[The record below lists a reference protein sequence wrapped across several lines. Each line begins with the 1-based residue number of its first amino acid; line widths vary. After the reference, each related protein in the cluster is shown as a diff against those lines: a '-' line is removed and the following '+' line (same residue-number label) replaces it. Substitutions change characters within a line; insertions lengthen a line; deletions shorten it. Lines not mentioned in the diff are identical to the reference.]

1 MIACPACGEENPER
15 ARFCLACGRPL
26 EAAEAPREVRKVVTV
41 LFADTVGSTALG
53 ESRDPEAVR
62 AQMAD
67 WFAEARTVL
76 ERHGGRV
83 EKFVGDAVMAVFGV
97 PQAYED
103 DALRAVRAA
112 AELRSP
118 QLRIG
123 VNTGGVVTG
132 EGETLVTG
140 DAVNVAAR
148 LEQAAGPGEIL
159 IGAETRR
166 LVRDAVEVERTEV
179 VAKGKAEPVEA
190 YRLLDLDPEAEAL
203 ARHPESPLVGRVR
216 ELERLLR
223 DFESAVEDRTC
234 HLFTLLGPA
243 GVGKSRLVA
252 EFLAGVDAAVLRGR
266 CLHYGDGIT
275 YWPLVEVL
283 VQLGDDPDDLLDLP
297 SPPEIALAARRRLER
312 RATDAPVVVVFDD
325 LHWAEPTFLDLVEHV
340 ADFSRDAPI
349 FLLCVARPELLE
361 LRPAW
366 GGGKVNATTV
376 LLEPLPATDTETLI
390 ANLLGP
396 VRIDEA
402 TQERIL
408 RASEGNPL
416 FVEEML
422 AMLRE
427 DDAVAVP
434 PTIHAL
440 LQARLDRLA
449 SDERAVIE
457 RGAVEGQVFH
467 RGPVAVLA
475 PRAVGETID
484 THLAL
489 LGRKE
494 MIRPDKPAFAGD
506 DAVRFR
512 HLLIRDAAY
521 ESLPKETRAD
531 LHERFALWLDEH
543 VELIEQEEIV
553 GYHLE
558 QAVLY
563 RRELGRDDEA
573 LARRAAERL
582 AHAGR
587 SALDRGDYSAG
598 AKIFERAAAL
608 PPPGDRVRLGVLVDL
623 ADALAEL
630 GRFDDARACLAEPI
644 ERGDEGTRAHA
655 EMSDAFISVYGGADF
670 GGIRAAADRAL
681 PIFERERDEVG
692 VSRVHWMYSIV
703 AWTELRAADAT
714 AHMLDALEH
723 AERAGAR
730 SFVSEIRSWLVAP
743 ITHGPMPVDEAEQAL
758 ARLAEQAGGSILF
771 RSALDRA
778 LARLAAMRGDFDE
791 ARRLVVAGRQVLA
804 DAGIR
809 VGYASTALVVAFVE
823 EAAGDLQ
830 AAERAS
836 REGLAELEELGERPY
851 SSTLASVLAH
861 VLLDQHRDDEALDW
875 ARFARDRSPA
885 GDVTNFLSADA
896 VEGCVLAR
904 RGDIEAGLRLATDA
918 AARAD
923 RTDFWDQR
931 TEIHEILGEVLVHA
945 GRLDEA
951 RAELEVALRV
961 AEEKGAR
968 PWAERLRRRTP
979 ELLGS
984 V

>member
-1 MIACPACGEENPER
+1 VIVCPHCGEENPDR
-15 ARFCLACGRPL
+15 ARFCLACGQPL
-26 EAAEAPREVRKVVTV
+26 VAAEPPREVRKVVTV

-62 AQMAD
+62 ALMAD
-67 WFAEARTVL
+67 WFAEARAVL

-97 PQAYED
+97 PRAHED

-123 VNTGGVVTG
+123 VNTGAVVAG

-148 LEQAAGPGEIL
+148 LEQAAAPGEIL

-166 LVRDAVEVERTEV
+166 LVRDAVEVERTDV

-190 YRLLDLDPEAEAL
+190 YRLLLLDPAAEGL
-203 ARHPESPLVGRVR
+203 ARHPESPLVGRSR
-216 ELERLLR
+216 ELERLRR
-223 DFESAVEDRTC
+223 DYETAVEDRTC

-252 EFLAGVDAAVLRGR
+252 EFLAGVEATVLRGR

-275 YWPLVEVL
+275 YWPLVKIL
-283 VQLGDDPDDLLDLP
+283 VQLGDDPEELLGLP
-297 SPPEIALAARRRLER
+297 SPPEIALAARRRLEQE
-312 RATDAPVVVVFDD
+312 AAAAPLVVLFDD

-376 LLEPLPATDTETLI
+376 LLEPLPAEDTDALI
-390 ANLLGP
+390 AYLLGP
-396 VRIDEA
+396 REIDA
-402 TQERIL
+402 GTRQRIL
-408 RASEGNPL
+408 GASEGNPL

-427 DDAVAVP
+427 DAAVAVP

-475 PRAVGETID
+475 PAPVGEAID
-484 THLAL
+484 THLAML
-489 LGRKE
+489 VRKE
-494 MIRPDKPAFAGD
+494 MIRPDTPAYPGD
-506 DAVRFR
+506 DAFRFR

-543 VELIEQEEIV
+543 AELVEQEEIV

-563 RRELGRDDEA
+563 RRELGRDDPA
-573 LARRAAERL
+573 LARRAAQRL

-587 SALDRGDYSAG
+587 AALDRSDYGAG
-598 AKIFERAAAL
+598 GKMFERAAAL
-608 PPPGDRVRLGVLVDL
+608 PPPDDPVRLRVLVDL

-630 GRFDDARACLAEPI
+630 GRFDDAHAYLAEAI
-644 ERGDEGTRAHA
+644 EQGDEATRAHA
-655 EMSDAFISVYGGADF
+655 RLSDAFISVYGGADF
-670 GGIRAAADRAL
+670 GGIRAAADEAL
-681 PIFERERDEVG
+681 PVFTREGDELG
-692 VSRVHWMYSIV
+692 VARVHWMYSIV
-703 AWTELRAADAT
+703 AWTELRAVDAT

-723 AERAGAR
+723 AQRAGAR
-730 SFVSEIRSWLVAP
+730 AFVSEIRSWLVAP
-743 ITHGPMPVDEAEQAL
+743 ITHGPMPVDESDEAL
-758 ARLAEQAGGSILF
+758 ARLAEQERGSVMF

-778 LARLAAMRGDFDE
+778 LARNAAMKGEFEE
-791 ARRLVVAGRQVLA
+791 ARRLVAAGRQVLA
-804 DAGIR
+804 DAGII
-809 VGYASTALVVAFVE
+809 VGHASTALVASFVE
-823 EAAGDLQ
+823 EAAGDLK
-830 AAERAS
+830 AAELLA
-836 REGLAELEELGERPY
+836 REGIEELEELDERPY
-851 SSTLASVLAH
+851 SSTLAAVLAH
-861 VLLDQHRDDEALDW
+861 CLLDLHRDDDALEW

-885 GDVTNFLSADA
+885 GDVTNFLAADA

-904 RGDIEAGLRLATDA
+904 RGEVEAGLALAADA
-918 AARAD
+918 AKRAD
-923 RTDFWDQR
+923 RTDFWDPR
-931 TEIHEILGEVLVHA
+931 TELHEILGEVLVHA

-951 RAELEVALRV
+951 RAELELAL
-961 AEEKGAR
+961 EICEQKGAR
-968 PWAERLRRRTP
+968 PWAERLRRRIP

>member
-1 MIACPACGEENPER
+1 MIVCSACGEENPDR
-15 ARFCLACGRPL
+15 ARFCLACGNPL
-26 EAAEAPREVRKVVTV
+26 AVAEAPREVRKVVTV

-67 WFAEARTVL
+67 WFAAARAVL

-97 PQAYED
+97 PQANED

-148 LEQAAGPGEIL
+148 LEQAAAPGEIL
-159 IGAETRR
+159 IGAETRG
-166 LVRDAVEVERTEV
+166 LVRDAVEVERTDV

-190 YRLLDLDPEAEAL
+190 YRLIHLDPGAEGL

-216 ELERLLR
+216 ELDRLRR
-223 DFESAVEDRTC
+223 DFDTAVEDRTC
-234 HLFTLLGPA
+234 HLFTLLGAA

-252 EFLAGVDAAVLRGR
+252 EFLAGVDAAVVRGR

-283 VQLGDDPDDLLDLP
+283 VQLGDDPDHLLELP
-297 SPPEIALAARRRLER
+297 SPPEIALAARRRLEQ
-312 RATDAPVVVVFDD
+312 RAADGPLVVVFDD

-340 ADFSRDAPI
+340 ADFSREAPI

-390 ANLLGP
+390 RNLLGAKE
-396 VRIDEA
+396 IDEE
-402 TQERIL
+402 TRQRIL
-408 RASEGNPL
+408 AASEGNPL

-427 DDAVAVP
+427 DAAVAVP

-440 LQARLDRLA
+440 LQARLDHLA

-475 PRAVGETID
+475 PGAVGETID
-484 THLAL
+484 THLAML
-489 LGRKE
+489 VRKE
-494 MIRPDKPAFAGD
+494 MIRPDKPAFPGD
-506 DAVRFR
+506 DAFRFR

-543 VELIEQEEIV
+543 AVLVEQEEIV

-563 RRELGRDDEA
+563 RRELGRDDAA
-573 LARRAAERL
+573 LASRAAERL
-582 AHAGR
+582 THAGR
-587 SALDRGDYSAG
+587 SALDRGDYTAG

-608 PPPGDRVRLGVLVDL
+608 PPPGDPVRLRVLVDL
-623 ADALAEL
+623 ADALAEA
-630 GRFDDARACLAEPI
+630 GRFDDARACLVEPI
-644 ERGDEGTRAHA
+644 QQGDEVTRAHA
-655 EMSDAFISVYGGADF
+655 RLSDAFIAAYVGADF
-670 GGIRAAADRAL
+670 GDLRAAADRAL
-681 PIFERERDEVG
+681 PLFERAGDELG
-692 VSRVHWMYSIV
+692 IARAYWMYAIV
-703 AWTELRAADAT
+703 DWTALRAAEAT
-714 AHMLDALEH
+714 AHMSEALEH
-723 AERAGAR
+723 AERAHAR
-730 SFVSEIRSWLVAP
+730 AFVSQIHSWLLGP
-743 ITHGPMPVDEAEQAL
+743 ITHGPMPVEEGEQAL
-758 ARLAEQAGGSILF
+758 ERLAESAGGGVMF
-771 RSALDRA
+771 GSALDRA
-778 LARLAAMRGDFDE
+778 RARLAAMRGDVAE
-791 ARRLVVAGRQVLA
+791 ARRLTEAFRQVLA
-804 DAGIR
+804 DAGVT
-809 VGYASTALVVAFVE
+809 VGYASSTLIAAFVE
-823 EAAGDLQ
+823 EAAGDLP
-830 AAERAS
+830 AAERAA
-836 REGLAELEELGERPY
+836 RGGIELLNELDERPY
-851 SSTLASVLAH
+851 SSTLAAVLAH
-861 VLLDQHRDDEALDW
+861 ILLDQRRDEEALEW
-875 ARFARDRSPA
+875 ARYARERSPA
-885 GDVTNFLSADA
+885 GDLTNFISADA

-904 RGDIEAGLRLATDA
+904 RGEIEEGLRLVLDA
-918 AARAD
+918 AARVD

-931 TEIHEILGEVLVHA
+931 SDVHSTLAEALLHA
-945 GRLDEA
+945 GRHAEA
-951 RAELEVALRV
+951 RAELELALRIC
-961 AEEKGAR
+961 EEKGAR
-968 PWAERLRRRTP
+968 PWAERLRQRLAR
-979 ELLGS
+979 L